1 MAAKNV
7 RQVTGTTANNSSPRS
22 SAPRSAL
29 GRGLSALISQ
39 PLVSITDI
47 VGTKAQEPAK
57 QEQSVHDDASNVVS
71 VDSGKNE
78 PLKQVINFKREN
90 NINSITSTL
99 RSNLARE
106 ISGLGPLENTENQ
119 AEVNSA
125 DNNVEVLQPKIV
137 PQQNIAQNHRSEA
150 PDTQDGGAGERIQ
163 FLDISKVQANPAQ
176 PRKIF
181 LDSEIREL
189 ADSIR
194 NMGVLQPIVVRSSKE
209 QDGVFEIVAGER
221 RFRAS
226 KMAGLTAIPAIIKEL
241 SDWESLEIAL
251 VENVQRAELNPVD
264 EAQAYQKLMDQ
275 YSLSQEAVAERIGK
289 ERTTVANLVRILKLH
304 PEVLKLVRDAKLS
317 LGHAKAL
324 LAVKDTSAQ
333 FSLAKKCLEE
343 GLSVRAVEALASTAA
358 VLDGQK
364 RAALHGKD
372 LSIAGRLQSSN
383 QSFPDVLERLR
394 RALGTKV
401 LIRHNKSGRGK
412 IEIEYFSEVELE
424 RLVEKISA

>member
-1 MAAKNV
+1 VAAKMT
-7 RQVTGTTANNSSPRS
+7 RPTPGNSTSRS

-39 PLVSITDI
+39 PVVSIAEI
-47 VGTKAQEPAK
+47 VGTKQSESIRSERALEDSALESATGNSAQK
-57 QEQSVHDDASNVVS
+57 DEQRTV
-71 VDSGKNE
+71 
-78 PLKQVINFKREN
+78 LNFKRD
-90 NINSITSTL
+90 INFDSITSTL

-106 ISGLGPLENTENQ
+106 MSGIDELSGSANRADALL
-119 AEVNSA
+119 NSTQ
-125 DNNVEVLQPKIV
+125 NKIDS
-137 PQQNIAQNHRSEA
+137 QQIAQNHQLDLEA
-150 PDTQDGGAGERIQ
+150 KDTGKIGERIQ
-163 FLDISKVQANPAQ
+163 LLDISKVQANPAQ

-181 LDSEIREL
+181 VDSEIREL

-226 KMAGLTAIPAIIKEL
+226 KMAGLPVIPAIIKEL

-289 ERTTVANLVRILKLH
+289 ERATVANLVRILKLH
-304 PEVLKLVRDAKLS
+304 PEILKLVRDAKLS

-333 FSLAKKCLEE
+333 LSLAKKSLEE

-364 RAALHGKD
+364 RAALHGKE
-372 LSIAGRLQSSN
+372 LSISGRLQSAN

-401 LIRHNKSGRGK
+401 LIRHSKSGSGR

-424 RLVEKISA
+424 RLVEQISA